1 MITINQILEIAS
13 KDGKKTDEELFL
25 SEEYR
30 DEETEGLIL
39 LPEC

>member
-1 MITINQILEIAS
+1 MIIIDQILEVAS
-13 KDGKKTDEELFL
+13 KDGEKTDEDLFL